1 METSYTTLVS
11 GFFSS
16 NILFDRFVYGIGG
29 KKSSSQSAY
38 ILSGLQLKRVRQI
51 STYPRALAAR
61 TSVPVPGSQ
70 EYHEINNSS
79 ADIRDVRICMY
90 MFQPSLLVGWLLVA
104 YFMLIPRNSQWTW
117 FYSPWWL
124 AHKCIYRMLFLPSL
138 ISQCFPEYVLEK
150 PFK

>member
-1 METSYTTLVS
+1 MSSPVS
-11 GFFSS
+11 SLSFIPQIWPQVWLLISILPGFKLNINGNIIYYSCFWIFSP
-16 NILFDRFVYGIGG
+16 NILFVRFVYGIGG

-104 YFMLIPRNSQWTW
+104 YFMLIPRNSQWT
-117 FYSPWWL
+117 
-124 AHKCIYRMLFLPSL
+124 
-138 ISQCFPEYVLEK
+138 
-150 PFK
+150 